1 MSGVKLGRQPYIG
14 VGIESTPGTA
24 VAAVKYLPFVTCTI
38 KGVQTPIADESA
50 KGVRDKNWGAITGQ
64 KHGEG
69 DLEIYVDA
77 ENAAYL
83 LYAAMGSISTTAASG
98 ETTVWT
104 HTITRKA
111 SNPPKT
117 LTVIYNDSQD
127 TRKYAYAT
135 INTLELNVSDGLA
148 SISANILS
156 KFPASGTATSA
167 ITEERILAFKDYTI
181 KFGSGATGTAA
192 LAAAV
197 SATATPVSSFTL
209 KINNNAE
216 VQYLSGS
223 NDAAQI
229 SIGEF
234 EVEGDYVLFFEST
247 VDRVHYETM
256 LSGAGGTDLVRA
268 MIITFTGAAIGEAEY
283 EEIEIR
289 IPNFYLKE
297 RSVDTAVA
305 GFLTENP
312 SFIAMYD
319 PTEAKTIQI
328 KITNTENAY

>member
-1 MSGVKLGRQPYIG
+1 MSGIKLGREPYVGIG
-14 VGIESTPGTA
+14 VEGTPGTA

-38 KGVQTPIADESA
+38 KGVQTPIADEAA
-50 KGVRDKNWGAITGQ
+50 KGVRDKNWGAIVGQ

-69 DLEIYVDA
+69 DIEIYADA
-77 ENAAYL
+77 ENSAYL
-83 LYAAMGSISTTAASG
+83 LYAALGSKTTVTASG
-98 ETTVWT
+98 ETAVWT
-104 HTITRKA
+104 HTITRKS

-127 TRKYAYAT
+127 TRKYAYSV

-148 SISANILS
+148 SISANVLS
-156 KFPASGTATSA
+156 KFPATGTATSA
-167 ITEERILAFKDYTI
+167 ITEERILAFKDYTV

-197 SATATPVSSFTL
+197 SATAIPLSSFTL

-216 VQYLSGS
+216 AQFLSGS

-229 SIGEF
+229 SVGEF
-234 EVEGDYVLFFEST
+234 EVDGDYVLFFEST
-247 VDRVHYETM
+247 ADRVHYETM
-256 LSGAGGTDLVRA
+256 LSGAGGTDPVRA
-268 MIITFTGAAIGEAEY
+268 MIVTFTGKAIGSAEF

-297 RSVDTAVA
+297 RSVDTAVS

-312 SFIAMYD
+312 SFIATYD
-319 PTEAKTIQI
+319 PTETKTIQV
-328 KITNTENAY
+328 KITNKTHVY